1 MYKIK
6 PVFLIAFFCIVGRA
20 GFLYAQNNVPVIDN
34 ADTEAVV
41 YCSESVLVAPGI
53 IVQHIDIDAADKGM
67 QVSIV
72 NYERNEDMLGY
83 EAVGSLKYNWNSAN
97 GTLEISGVGTD
108 EQYREA
114 ISKIYYYN
122 QNGNREVGIREFSI
136 SLLDADYLPY
146 TKHFYQYIAKRGI
159 RWTEARKAAEEMEY
173 YGLKGYLA
181 TITSSTENNF
191 IWSKIDGVGWIGA
204 SDAKNEGEW
213 FWETGPEAGTQFWRG
228 NYNGS
233 AVGGN
238 FSYWNNGEPNN
249 VQKNWGDDE
258 DYAHMVVDPSGKA
271 KSWNDLSD
279 EGDKN
284 SPNGYYFPQGYVV
297 EFGGMENLDLQL
309 SATAYIEVRDTK
321 HPELDYN
328 RVQTLFCGT
337 KTATVDLIFIGDEKP
352 LVELIPFESI
362 VQVAD
367 SLTLQPTISVEE
379 YGVYSFLLNTIDDA
393 GCPYAD
399 TIFFEFYNQP
409 QAVFDLDSTECY
421 GYNLQL
427 AFTGTIVEETEFTWY
442 YNKQVFQ
449 VGVGVDSVLIPLGF
463 EDVERSVALKVNEKG
478 CVDESAT
485 MEVKVKPDI
494 LVSAENPEGC
504 SPLSA
509 TFEAAT
515 NKPAQSYLWDFDDG
529 NTSNEENPGHTFIN
543 SGDELLSFSI
553 SLTVLDVNAC
563 ENTAVYDSMIKVYP
577 VPHADFN
584 FNPQEVLITDPE
596 ISFSNNS
603 HAAMF
608 YFWDFGDST
617 FSEEK
622 EPIHRYSAMGIYP
635 ISLEVSNSFACTDSL
650 VKQVSVAFD
659 KLFPPNAFSPNAALE
674 EDREFRVYAD
684 GVSNDGYQLL
694 VFNRWG
700 EVVFE
705 SNSQQNGWDGKMKNG
720 NPAPSGVYTWVIE
733 FNDFRGISHRQKGNV
748 TLLY

>member
-20 GFLYAQNNVPVIDN
+20 GFLYAQNNVPVIENHLD
-34 ADTEAVV
+34 EPIE
-41 YCSESVLVAPGI
+41 YCEDPVSVAPMVSI
-53 IVQHIDIDAADKGM
+53 NNYQAADQNDGM
-67 QVSIV
+67 KVSIIQYKKGEDLLV
-72 NYERNEDMLGY
+72 YEQI
-83 EAVGSLKYNWNSAN
+83 GSLSYKWNENS
-97 GTLEISGVGTD
+97 GVLEISGAGTAD
-108 EQYREA
+108 QYQEA
-114 ISKIYYYN
+114 VANVYY
-122 QNGNREVGIREFSI
+122 QNIGQTKTPGERVFSI
-136 SLLDADYLPY
+136 SLLDADYLPF
-146 TKHFYQYIAKRGI
+146 TGHFYQYHDQLAIT
-159 RWTEARKAAEEMEY
+159 WTAARAKAASMTY

-181 TITSSTENNF
+181 TIRSQQEQNF
-191 IWSKIDGVGWIGA
+191 IYSKTKGTGWIGG
-204 SDAKNEGEW
+204 SDRDQEGVWKWVEGPDDDVI
-213 FWETGPEAGTQFWRG
+213 FWNGQSGGGPVNGEYSNWR
-228 NYNGS
+228 S
-233 AVGGN
+233 D
-238 FSYWNNGEPNN
+238 EPNN
-249 VQKNWGDDE
+249 MGDE
-258 DYAHMVVDPSGKA
+258 DYAHILYSVDPGY
-271 KSWNDLSD
+271 WNDLPNAGS
-279 EGDKN
+279 N
-284 SPNGYYFPQGYVV
+284 SADYTPQGYIV
-297 EFGGMENLDLQL
+297 EFGGMAGELEPKL
-309 SATAYIEVRDTK
+309 SAVAYVDVRDTK
-321 HPELDYN
+321 HPKLDYN

-399 TIFFEFYNQP
+399 TIFFEFHNQP

-449 VGVGVDSVLIPLGF
+449 AGVGVDSVLIPLGF

-478 CVDESAT
+478 CVDESAM

-494 LVSAENPEGC
+494 LVSAEKPEGC

-515 NKPAQSYLWDFDDG
+515 NKPAQSYLWNFDDG
-529 NTSNEENPGHTFIN
+529 STSNEENPGHTFIN
-543 SGDELLSFSI
+543 SGDELKPFSI

-584 FNPQEVLITDPE
+584 FNPQEVLITNPE
-596 ISFSNNS
+596 VYFTNTS

-622 EPIHRYSAMGIYP
+622 EPTHRYSAMGIYP

-684 GVSNDGYQLL
+684 GVSDDGYQLL

-705 SNSQQNGWDGKMKNG
+705 SNSQQRGWDGKMKNG

-733 FNDFRGISHRQKGNV
+733 FNDFRGISHSQKGNV